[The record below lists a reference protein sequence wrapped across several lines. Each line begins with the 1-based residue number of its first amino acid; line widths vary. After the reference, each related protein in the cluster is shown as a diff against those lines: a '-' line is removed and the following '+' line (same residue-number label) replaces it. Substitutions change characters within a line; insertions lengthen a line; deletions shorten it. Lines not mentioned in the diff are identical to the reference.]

1 MKEIYYIGD
10 TYADDFLIQLA
21 KELDCF
27 PPELFSN
34 PYRFLNQQLENIQ
47 PYPLGDGLDILENL
61 TRYLK
66 EQAEKPLNKSL
77 YTSVIHKYQNKDSTK
92 GLTEKAINDIMWAY
106 DQQARYLK
114 SQEKFEES
122 HRVYDQ
128 ALEISARHYGCI
140 HNYALSLAVYANIK
154 SDQSL
159 FKKAFNLNKKA
170 FQLQPNNADNIGN
183 YALALSNLARI
194 KQDEMLFESAFEQ

>member
-1 MKEIYYIGD
+1 
-10 TYADDFLIQLA
+10 
-21 KELDCF
+21 
-27 PPELFSN
+27 
-34 PYRFLNQQLENIQ
+34 
-47 PYPLGDGLDILENL
+47 
-61 TRYLK
+61 
-66 EQAEKPLNKSL
+66 
-77 YTSVIHKYQNKDSTK
+77 
-92 GLTEKAINDIMWAY
+92 MWAY